1 MSPLELPTTQTLELA
16 CSEGVVTITLARP
29 EVRNAMSAA
38 MVHELVGV
46 FDAVRERRDVRAI
59 VLQGSGGHF
68 CAGGDIKDISAARS
82 APFASDDPDPIAVMN
97 RRFGAALS
105 TFNAAPQAV
114 IAVCEGAVMGG
125 GFGLACVADVTI
137 AVEGAKFRL
146 PETSL
151 GITPAQIAPFI
162 VQRVGLT
169 HARRLA
175 VTGARLDARDAV
187 SLGIAHRYAADSQE
201 AKLIVTQVIEE
212 VRKCEPHAV
221 AMTKELMLKVGALN
235 LESVLDEAARDFGNA
250 ARSDAAVEGMT
261 AFMQRRAPSW
271 ATPGEEPA

>member
-1 MSPLELPTTQTLELA
+1 MTPLELPNAETLEITHGA
-16 CSEGVVTITLARP
+16 GVVSVTLNRP
-29 EVRNAMSAA
+29 AARNAMSAA
-38 MVHELVGV
+38 MVHELVAV
-46 FDAVRERRDVRAI
+46 FEAVANRRDVRVI
-59 VLQGSGGHF
+59 VLRGAGGHF
-68 CAGGDIKDISAARS
+68 CAGGDIKDMSAARA
-82 APFASDDPDPIAVMN
+82 APFSEGDPDPIAVMN
-97 RRFGAALS
+97 RKFGAALS

-151 GITPAQIAPFI
+151 GVTPAQIAPFI

-175 VTGARLDARDAV
+175 VTGAKLDARAAV
-187 SLGIAHRYAADSQE
+187 ALGIAHRHAADVGE
-201 AKLIVTQVIEE
+201 AETILSGVIDE

-221 AMTKELMLKVGALN
+221 ALTKRLMLRVGG
-235 LESVLDEAARDFGNA
+235 LELDEVLDEAAQDFAGA
-250 ARSDAAVEGMT
+250 ARSDKAVEGMT
-261 AFMQRRAPSW
+261 AFMQRRPPAW
-271 ATPGEEPA
+271 ASNSEETT